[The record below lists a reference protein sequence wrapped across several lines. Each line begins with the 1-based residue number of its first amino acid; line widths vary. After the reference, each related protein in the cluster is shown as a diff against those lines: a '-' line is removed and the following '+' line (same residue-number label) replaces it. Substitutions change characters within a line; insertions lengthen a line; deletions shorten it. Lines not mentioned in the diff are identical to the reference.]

1 MNLFELAEEYKGIE
15 AAISDMDFDE
25 QTILDTLEAARYPF
39 EQKAVNVGL
48 MIRNLEALS
57 EQIRS
62 AEGDM
67 KKRRDTADKKAEW
80 LRGYLLASMRTAGRK
95 KIDSPLIA
103 LSVAKNR
110 ASVVIDVEAAIP
122 KQYWTQP
129 ETPAPVVSK
138 TLIKDAI
145 DAGQIVPGA
154 HIQQGERV
162 VIK

>member
-25 QTILDTLEAARYPF
+25 QTMSDTLEAARYPF

-48 MIRNLEALS
+48 MIRNLEAGA
-57 EQIRS
+57 S
-62 AEGDM
+62 A
-67 KKRRDTADKKAEW
+67 KKDAAAGILKRAASDENKAKW
-80 LRGYLLASMRTAGRK
+80 LRDYLLASMKAAERK

-110 ASVVIDVEAAIP
+110 ASVVIDVEAAVP

-129 ETPAPVVSK
+129 AAPEPVISK

-154 HIQQGERV
+154 HIQKGERV